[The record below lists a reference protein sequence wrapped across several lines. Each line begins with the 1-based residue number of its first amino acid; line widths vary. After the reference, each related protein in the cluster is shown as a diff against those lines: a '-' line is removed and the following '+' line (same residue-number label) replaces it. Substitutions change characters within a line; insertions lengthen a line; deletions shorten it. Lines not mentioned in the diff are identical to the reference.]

1 MKFIGL
7 YVRVL
12 TMLGTEARLGW
23 ILAVAN
29 LALAAALFVEP
40 ILFGRIIDTLANSQA
55 RAADLD
61 WNRLLLLLGAWVG
74 FALFS
79 IVSGTLISLHA
90 DRLSHRQYQV
100 VRTTFF
106 EHVLQLPLTYHTG
119 AHSGRLVKVMVT
131 GTNTLWSLWLAFFR
145 EHFVSFVSLLVLLP
159 ATLFLNWRYGLLL
172 IALCCVFATLI
183 AFIISRSEKL
193 QGKVERYY
201 SDVSERT
208 TDTLG
213 NIALVQSFTRIE
225 SEVLGMKKLG
235 DDVLGAQLP
244 VLSWWALAT
253 VITRTA
259 TTLTI
264 LAILILGVWFYV
276 RGLTTVGEIV
286 MFMSY
291 ATLLI
296 GKLEQAVGFSN
307 RMVTDAPR
315 LREFF
320 DVLDTTPAVRDRP
333 DAVDP
338 GRVRGLVEF
347 QDVSHSYDGKRPAVI
362 DLNFVA
368 QPGETVALVGATG
381 AGKSTA
387 LALCIRAF
395 DPQSGVVKIDNT
407 DIRDLTLSGLRR
419 NIGVVFQEVLLFDRS
434 VAENL
439 RVGKPDAT
447 EGEMRAA
454 CERAQ
459 VLDVIE
465 RNPEKFEM
473 MAGERGRMFSGGERQ
488 RLSIARALLKDPPIL
503 ILDEAT
509 SALDAVTEAKVQAAL
524 AEVMKGRT
532 TFVIAHRLATIR
544 NASRIL
550 VFEAGRIIETGTFD
564 ELVRLG
570 GKFCRAGQDAIHG
583 GVRHAVIRFPLVG
596 FGQAQRLLRDE
607 AQDQVRRDRRNP
619 HDQRLAQVALDVEF
633 LGVAHAAVGH
643 QRGFARLEARLAGEI
658 LGGVGLDA
666 ARLAGVVERG
676 RLERHQVGGFELHPA
691 GGERML
697 DRLVLADRPVE
708 HDALLGVGGGLAQR
722 RAAKADALGAD
733 QDALGIHAVQDVF
746 EALALFADPVGHRH
760 RQRVDEQLVGVDG
773 AASHLRDF
781 ADIDVAA
788 VEVGVEQAQASVGAR
803 LLLDRRGPGDERIL
817 LAPARRKSRLLPV
830 TM

>member
-1 MKFIGL
+1 VNFIGL

-12 TMLGTEARLGW
+12 RMLGTETRLGW

-29 LALAAALFVEP
+29 LALAGALFVEP

-79 IVSGTLISLHA
+79 ILAGTLISLHA

-106 EHVLQLPLTYHTG
+106 EHVLQLPLAYHTG

-159 ATLFLNWRYGLLL
+159 ATLFINWRYGLLL

-225 SEVLGMKKLG
+225 SEVLGMRKLG
-235 DDVLGAQLP
+235 DDVLSAQLP

-307 RMVTDAPR
+307 RMVTEAPR

-320 DVLDTTPAVRDRP
+320 DVLDTTPAVRNRP
-333 DAVDP
+333 GAVDP

-347 QDVSHSYDGKRPAVI
+347 HDVSHSYDGKRPAVI
-362 DLNFVA
+362 DLSFVV

-387 LALCIRAF
+387 LALLHRAF
-395 DPQSGVVKIDNT
+395 DPQSGEVKIDNM

-447 EGEMRAA
+447 EEEMRAA
-454 CERAQ
+454 CQRAQ
-459 VLDVIE
+459 VMDVIE

-550 VFEAGRIIETGTFD
+550 VFEAGRIIESGTFD

-570 GKFCRAGQDAIHG
+570 GTFA
-583 GVRHAVIRFPLVG
+583 
-596 FGQAQRLLRDE
+596 E
-607 AQDQVRRDRRNP
+607 
-619 HDQRLAQVALDVEF
+619 LARTQF
-633 LGVAHAAVGH
+633 
-643 QRGFARLEARLAGEI
+643 
-658 LGGVGLDA
+658 
-666 ARLAGVVERG
+666 
-676 RLERHQVGGFELHPA
+676 
-691 GGERML
+691 M
-697 DRLVLADRPVE
+697 
-708 HDALLGVGGGLAQR
+708 
-722 RAAKADALGAD
+722 
-733 QDALGIHAVQDVF
+733 
-746 EALALFADPVGHRH
+746 
-760 RQRVDEQLVGVDG
+760 
-773 AASHLRDF
+773 AAS
-781 ADIDVAA
+781 
-788 VEVGVEQAQASVGAR
+788 
-803 LLLDRRGPGDERIL
+803 
-817 LAPARRKSRLLPV
+817 V
-830 TM
+830 TQ